1 MKLIAGKKKKEGEA
15 AREKEDIGGRWSY
28 IRSWEVIG
36 ESGMSTE
43 VDDGREQREMGR
55 RRREEVRESDG
66 IKGEARYLP
75 WYWTGKRL

>member
-1 MKLIAGKKKKEGEA
+1 
-15 AREKEDIGGRWSY
+15 
-28 IRSWEVIG
+28 VIG

-43 VDDGREQREMGR
+43 VDDGRDQREMGR

-75 WYWTGKRL
+75 